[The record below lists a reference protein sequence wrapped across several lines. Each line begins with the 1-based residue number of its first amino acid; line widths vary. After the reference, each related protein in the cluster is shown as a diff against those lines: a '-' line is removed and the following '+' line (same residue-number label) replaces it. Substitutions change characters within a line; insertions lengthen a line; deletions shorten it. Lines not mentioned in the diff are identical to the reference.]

1 MISKNV
7 FGIVMAAGVAATASA
22 DVISET
28 NPAIIDWGFIG
39 TSQVTQGAAQLYPS
53 GIMVAGASG
62 PITDVNITLHEGNH
76 TWVADLEITLVS
88 PAGTAVRVLDLTG
101 VQNADTIDGDITFD
115 DQAAEL
121 FPDDDTDGT
130 ISGTFQ
136 VSDFENEDFD
146 PVNAAAS
153 SFGLDMSAFNGEDA
167 NGMWSLYINDENAAD
182 TGTFDGWTL
191 DIVTVPAP
199 ASAALLGLGGLAA
212 ARRRR

>member
-7 FGIVMAAGVAATASA
+7 FGIILSAGVAATASA

-28 NPAIIDWGFIG
+28 NPAVIDWGFVG
-39 TSQVTQGAAQLYPS
+39 TSQVTDGPAQLYPS
-53 GIMVAGASG
+53 GITVAGANG
-62 PITDVNITLHEGNH
+62 PITDVNITLHNGNH
-76 TWVADLEITLVS
+76 TWVADLELTLVS

-101 VQNADTIDGDITFD
+101 VANADSLDGDITFD
-115 DQAAEL
+115 DSAAGL
-121 FPDDDTDGT
+121 FPDDDNPDGSGT
-130 ISGTFQ
+130 VSGTFQ
-136 VSDFENEDFD
+136 VTDYENIDAD
-146 PVNAAAS
+146 VAAS
-153 SFGLDMSAFNGEDA
+153 AFGLDMSAFNGEDA
-167 NGMWSLYINDENAAD
+167 NGTWNLYVYDENGAD

>member
-28 NPAIIDWGFIG
+28 NPALIDWGFVG
-39 TSQVTQGAAQLYPS
+39 TSAVTQGAAQLYPS
-53 GIMVAGASG
+53 GIMVAGANG

-153 SFGLDMSAFNGEDA
+153 AFGLDMSAFNGEDA
-167 NGMWSLYINDENAAD
+167 NGVWSLYINDENAAD